1 MPPDCRGAAAA
12 VVVFDITNA
21 ESFTKAKS
29 WVKELQR
36 MGNPNMIMSL
46 AGNKADLLEQRAV
59 QTEDAKVVSLLPR
72 LRLQESIVISFR
84 SHTVLLP
91 LRFVQKCSLPA

>member
-1 MPPDCRGAAAA
+1 MNRGAAAA

-21 ESFTKAKS
+21 DSFNKAKS

-46 AGNKADLLEQRAV
+46 AGNKADLAEQRAV
-59 QTEDAKVVSLLPR
+59 SVEDAKASYSLCIHAEAC
-72 LRLQESIVISFR
+72 LQHE
-84 SHTVLLP
+84 T
-91 LRFVQKCSLPA
+91 

>member
-1 MPPDCRGAAAA
+1 LFGRGAAAA

-21 ESFTKAKS
+21 ESFAKAKS

-46 AGNKADLLEQRAV
+46 AGNKADLVEQRAV
-59 QTEDAKVVSLLPR
+59 TTEDAKVHSVEACVDLDIEEGLG
-72 LRLQESIVISFR
+72 
-84 SHTVLLP
+84 
-91 LRFVQKCSLPA
+91 

>member
-1 MPPDCRGAAAA
+1 MSRGAAAA

-21 ESFTKAKS
+21 DSFNKAKS

-46 AGNKADLLEQRAV
+46 AGNKADLAEQRAV
-59 QTEDAKVVSLLPR
+59 SVEDAKASYFLRTMLVPELACNMKTR
-72 LRLQESIVISFR
+72 LFDFQ
-84 SHTVLLP
+84 
-91 LRFVQKCSLPA
+91 

>member
-1 MPPDCRGAAAA
+1 MACRGAAAA

-21 ESFTKAKS
+21 ESFAKAKS

-46 AGNKADLLEQRAV
+46 AGNKADLSEQRAV
-59 QTEDAKVVSLLPR
+59 PAEDAKVTNPSR
-72 LRLQESIVISFR
+72 LSR
-84 SHTVLLP
+84 S
-91 LRFVQKCSLPA
+91 

>member
-1 MPPDCRGAAAA
+1 MNRGAAAA

-21 ESFTKAKS
+21 DSFNKAKS

-46 AGNKADLLEQRAV
+46 AGNKADLAEQRAV
-59 QTEDAKVVSLLPR
+59 SVEDAKASYFLCSHAEACLQLEALGLP
-72 LRLQESIVISFR
+72 IV
-84 SHTVLLP
+84 
-91 LRFVQKCSLPA
+91 C